1 MPLPN
6 RALYTRLARIAVV
19 ALALSACAEPAH
31 VDTTA
36 AELKGDEICE
46 LDGMTLSDF
55 PGPKGQIRYVDGKT
69 IYFCD
74 TVELL
79 SQVVAP
85 EQVRAIAGAYT
96 QDMAKADWEQ
106 PKGHWI
112 RVQDAFYVE
121 GSRRVGSMGPTL
133 ASFANRVDAE
143 TFAREHGGEVLPF
156 SGITPDKV
164 QLDGGMN
171 HDHGM

>member
-1 MPLPN
+1 MPLPTN
-6 RALYTRLARIAVV
+6 QLRRLAGMAVV
-19 ALALSACAEPAH
+19 ALVLSACAEPAN

-36 AELKGDEICE
+36 TDLKGDEICE

-55 PGPKGQIRYVDGKT
+55 PGPKGQIRYADGKT

-79 SQVVAP
+79 SQVVSP

-96 QDMAKADWEQ
+96 QDMAKTDWEQ
-106 PKGHWI
+106 PKGQWI

-133 ASFANRVDAE
+133 ASFASRADADA
-143 TFAREHGGEVLPF
+143 FAREHGGKVLPF
-156 SGITPDKV
+156 SEITPEKV